1 MAIEGSVREF
11 MRFFM
16 VWMITMFTIYVP
28 HMWKEIGPNS
38 KYWLNLIHITAILP
52 ILVNAV
58 ARGTRGLDAIAV
70 DWAFLLLALAVTL
83 TFVIFITQVNRKVK
97 DSVRNFGKNSENT
110 GTTLG
115 LSFAGFIIG
124 VLISRKAFDGAMYRH
139 AYAPI

>member
-16 VWMITMFTIYVP
+16 FWVITMLTIYAP
-28 HMWKEIGPNS
+28 HMWKEAEPNS

-52 ILVNAV
+52 ILVNAI
-58 ARGTRGLDAIAV
+58 ARGTRGLDVIAV

-83 TFVIFITQVNRKVK
+83 TFVIFVTQVNRKVK
-97 DSVRNFGKNSENT
+97 DSVRNFGKNSEST

-124 VLISRKAFDGAMYRH
+124 ILISRKAFDGAMYRH